1 MALVDGAEPRGAP
14 GEGSTMMS
22 TEHVWLS
29 VGFLGQAFFSMRFLV
44 QWIAS
49 ERKKESVIPISFW
62 FFSIGGGLT
71 LLVYAVY
78 RLDPVFI
85 LGQGAGLF
93 VYGRNLYLIR
103 RKARHLAD
111 ARI

>member
-1 MALVDGAEPRGAP
+1 
-14 GEGSTMMS
+14 MMHS
-22 TEHVWLS
+22 EHFWLT
-29 VGFLGQAFFSMRFLV
+29 VGFLGQAFFSARFLV

-49 ERKKESVIPISFW
+49 ERKKDSVIPISFW

-71 LLVYAVY
+71 LLIYAIY

-93 VYGRNLYLIR
+93 VYLRNLYLIR
-103 RKARHLAD
+103 RRQSHLAR
-111 ARI
+111 ASA

>member
-1 MALVDGAEPRGAP
+1 MTAE
-14 GEGSTMMS
+14 
-22 TEHVWLS
+22 HLWLS
-29 VGFLGQAFFSMRFLV
+29 IGLIGQAFFSMRFLV

-49 ERKKESVIPISFW
+49 EQKRESVIPISFW

-71 LLVYAVY
+71 LLTYAIY

-93 VYGRNLYLIR
+93 VYCRNLYLIR
-103 RKARHLAD
+103 RKHQRLA
-111 ARI
+111 AAHS